1 MTYTIPL
8 PEMGQRWLDKTKSS
22 FLTDPSAMLVLQ
34 HSGAVCPSKVPDMLE
49 LAEAQSHA
57 NGDPVLVRKRL
68 MHVLVEAVDNL
79 SRHALGILNDAS
91 FALLVRDSAGYRLA
105 TGNAVPFATGMLLAH
120 RVEILNLMA
129 REDLKEH
136 YMKLLAGDARSA
148 NGGAG
153 LGLLTLARK
162 SASPLVA
169 TSDTLGPFTSYFTL
183 EIRVGREMETSVTGA
198 VQSR

>member
-1 MTYTIPL
+1 MTYAIPL
-8 PEMGQRWLDKTKSS
+8 PEMGQRWLDRTKSR
-22 FLTDPSAMLVLQ
+22 FLADPTATLVME
-34 HSGAVCPSKVPDMLE
+34 HSGAVIPEEVPSMLE
-49 LAEAQSHA
+49 LAEAQCYAH
-57 NGDPVLVRKRL
+57 GDPVLVRKRL

-79 SRHALGILNDAS
+79 SRHALGILNEAS
-91 FALLVRDSAGYRLA
+91 FALLVRDSSGYRMA

-136 YMKLLAGDARSA
+136 YMKLLAGDARSS

-162 SASPLVA
+162 SAGPLVVN
-169 TSDTLGPFTSYFTL
+169 SDTLGPFTSYFTL
-183 EIRVGREMETSVTGA
+183 EMRVGRDSDEYDKPA
-198 VQSR
+198 A